1 MIKKSNTSGRAV
13 YVGRSIY
20 ILLASFAAG
29 WYLLFLSEHMIN
41 VPYHDDILDVLGFLS
56 RFSEAA
62 SLQER
67 LAILFEQYNDHRT
80 AASKVVYLLLLKVR
94 GQIDFRELCLLA
106 NFAVPA
112 LVVLYAAVAAPGR
125 HFGAAAIAALL
136 LCQPR
141 ASDFL
146 LWPMSVLAFQ
156 GVIFYGFAALLAL
169 GQLRPWRFALAV
181 LAGAFAMFSL
191 SSGQLVW
198 VAGTAS
204 LLYSFRRS
212 ERHAAVYLALWL
224 LAGIGF
230 IAFFHHGFHNPSPL
244 GRLLDFAV
252 ADPANHLAYFL
263 AMLGSA
269 TAFGQLPAAILTGA
283 ALLPLLV
290 VLSRRA
296 LRQGFGVPVFF
307 AWYLV
312 LGMAVITMGRAPY
325 SLMNYALEPRYSV
338 LSSNLMATLA
348 VLVVSVA
355 RRRMAVAGIVLA
367 AVYCVLSYRYY
378 TPAVDAVLRDRTKAY
393 DTGNFWVFGF
403 PMEQTNRIVAK
414 AVRQGFYVPPARP
427 LEVPLADD

>member
-1 MIKKSNTSGRAV
+1 MNTAG
-13 YVGRSIY
+13 GGICIERSIC
-20 ILLASFAAG
+20 ILLSSFAIG
-29 WYLLFLSEHMIN
+29 GYLLFLSERAIN

-56 RFSEAA
+56 RFAEAA
-62 SLQER
+62 PLQER
-67 LAILFEQYNDHRT
+67 LTILFEQYNDHRT
-80 AASKVVYLLLLKVR
+80 AASRVVYLLLLKVR

-106 NFAVPA
+106 NF
-112 LVVLYAAVAAPGR
+112 LVLGLVALYAAVTIPGR
-125 HFGAAAIAALL
+125 RLGATAIAVLL

-141 ASDFL
+141 GSDFL

-169 GQLRPWRFALAV
+169 RELRPWRFSLAV
-181 LAGAFAMFSL
+181 LAGGFAMFSL

-269 TAFGQLPAAILTGA
+269 TAFGQLPAAILAGA
-283 ALLPLLV
+283 TLLSLLV
-290 VLSRRA
+290 MLSRRG

-338 LSSNLMATLA
+338 FSSNLVAAMAVLA
-348 VLVVSVA
+348 VSMA
-355 RRRMAVAGIVLA
+355 RRRIAVLGIVIA
-367 AVYCVLSYRYY
+367 VVYCVLSYRYY
-378 TPAVDAVLRDRTKAY
+378 TPAVDAVLRARAKAY

-414 AVRQGFYVPPARP
+414 AVRHGFYAPPARP
-427 LEVPLADD
+427 LEVPLSDD